1 MTFDPYVAFCGS
13 AENLARRGF
22 DIRRFARPIVIPRSL
37 LARADKV
44 IE

>member
-1 MTFDPYVAFCGS
+1 VAPCGS
-13 AENLARRGF
+13 AENLACQGF
-22 DIRRFARPIVIPRSL
+22 DIRRFARPIAIPRSL